1 MRVVLGPGASKGAE
15 GLRPHVEGLRTRGF
29 DAAVLDLPRGSAERA
44 LPVFLEAIREDPA
57 MVAGG
62 HSFGGRVAS
71 LAAAEIAPRGLLL
84 LSYPLHPPG
93 KPERWRERTSHWPR
107 IQCPVLL
114 ISGDRD
120 QFARIDLLQ
129 GAVHQLPRHE
139 VHVLAGAGHGFRREL
154 DEALDVA
161 VRWLSTLAA
170 R

>member
-1 MRVVLGPGASKGAE
+1 MRVLLGPGASKGVE
-15 GLRPHVEGLRTRGF
+15 GLRPHVDGLRARGF
-29 DAAVLDLPRGSAERA
+29 DAAALQLPLGSAERA
-44 LPVFLEAIREDPA
+44 TPVFRREIRADPG

-71 LAAAEIAPRGLLL
+71 LAAAEDSPRGLLL

-93 KPERWRERTSHWPR
+93 KPEQWRERTSHWPR

-129 GAVHQLPRHE
+129 GAVNQLPVHE
-139 VHVLAGAGHGFRREL
+139 VHVLKGSGHGFRREL
-154 DEALDVA
+154 DEALDIA
-161 VRWLSTLAA
+161 ARWLSTLAA